1 MSKVINNFENFQ
13 WIDLHRPDKKE
24 LGEISRKF
32 DLNKNSLV
40 DSLEHG
46 HLPKIEKVNDYTF
59 IILRAYLQEQVKN
72 AVNITELTSKIAFFV
87 NDKYL
92 ITIHNR
98 EFSFLNNPGTHAS
111 SSSLMLGIIE
121 RMLDTYRKPLDTQ
134 AEKMDDFEYNIF
146 LNKGRAVSIETLY
159 YEKSKA
165 HLIKKVMGLTQDVL
179 FKLQVKPEL
188 NSNLQDIR
196 DSTIDFMLQSEEI
209 VDDGMTLLNVYLSM
223 SSERNNQIMK
233 LLTVFSAFF
242 LPLTFIVGLYGMNFR
257 YMPELELRYGYFITL
272 AVMLIISVIIFI
284 WFKRKKIM

>member
-1 MSKVINNFENFQ
+1 MSKVIHNFENYQ
-13 WIDLHRPDKKE
+13 WIDLYRPNKKE
-24 LGEISRKF
+24 LDEISLTF

-59 IILRAYLQEQVKN
+59 VILRAYWQEQVKN
-72 AVNITELTSKIAFFV
+72 AVNITELTGKIAFFF

-98 EFSFLNNPGTHAS
+98 GFTFLNNMDVHVS
-111 SSSLMLGIIE
+111 SEGLMLGIIE
-121 RMLDTYRKPLDTQ
+121 KMLYTYRNPLDKQ
-134 AEKMDDFEYNIF
+134 SEKMDDFEYNIF
-146 LNKGRAVSIETLY
+146 LNKGSAVSIETLY

-179 FKLQVKPEL
+179 FKLQVKQDL

-196 DSTIDFMLQSEEI
+196 ETTIDFMLQSEEI

-257 YMPELELRYGYFITL
+257 FMPELEFKYGYFITL
-272 AVMLIISVIIFI
+272 AVMVIISIFIFI
-284 WFKRKKIM
+284 WFKHKKII